1 MYKTLQG
8 LAVAAVLLSSTSAMA
23 ADRVVHVYNWSD
35 YIDQSILEDFTK
47 ETGIKVVYDVFDN
60 NELLETKLLAG
71 ASGYDVVVPTGP
83 FLARQIKAGVFQKL
97 DKTKLPN
104 IGTLWPDIMD
114 RLAVYDPNNQ
124 YAINYMWGTTSI
136 GYNVDK
142 VKAAH
147 GNVPI
152 DSWNIIF
159 DPANA
164 KKLSSCGINI
174 LDAPDETMAIALN
187 YLGKNPNSKET
198 SDLKAGAEVFKK
210 IRASVRSFNSSAYI
224 NELATGDICVTTGFS
239 GDVLQAKARAQEAK
253 NGVNVE
259 YAIPKEGAY
268 MWFDNLAIPADAK
281 NVEEAH
287 AFINYLMKPEVI
299 AKASNYVRYA
309 NGNLASQTLV
319 DKDVRENASVYPPD
333 AVLGKLFTISPYGQ
347 KQQRILNRLWTGI
360 KAKN

>member
-8 LAVAAVLLSSTSAMA
+8 LAVAAVLLSSTSVMA

-104 IGTLWPDIMD
+104 IGNLWPDIMD
-114 RLAVYDPNNQ
+114 RLAAYDPGNQ

-142 VKAAH
+142 VKAAL
-147 GNVPI
+147 GDVPI

-187 YLGKNPNSKET
+187 YLGKNSNSKET
-198 SDLKAGAEVFKK
+198 FDLKAGAEVFKK

-224 NELATGDICVTTGFS
+224 NELATGDICVTIGFS
-239 GDVLQAKARAQEAK
+239 GDVLQAKARAEEAK
-253 NGVNVE
+253 NGVNVD
-259 YAIPKEGAY
+259 YAIPKEGTY

-281 NVEEAH
+281 HVEEAH

-299 AKASNYVRYA
+299 AKASNFVRYA
-309 NGNLASQTLV
+309 NGNLASKAFV
-319 DKDVRENASVYPPD
+319 DKDVLENISIYPSD
-333 AVLGKLFTISPYGQ
+333 AVLAKLFTISPYEP
-347 KQQRILNRLWTGI
+347 KQQRVLTRLWTGI

>member
-1 MYKTLQG
+1 MYKTLQR
-8 LAVAAVLLSSTSAMA
+8 LAVGAVLLSSTSVMA
-23 ADRVVHVYNWSD
+23 NDRVVHVYNWSD

-47 ETGIKVVYDVFDN
+47 ETGINVVYDVFDN

-97 DKTKLPN
+97 DKAKLPN
-104 IGTLWPDIMD
+104 IGNLWPEVMD
-114 RLAVYDPNNQ
+114 RLAAYDPGNQ

-142 VKAAH
+142 VKAAL
-147 GNVPI
+147 GDVPV
-152 DSWNIIF
+152 DSWSIIF
-159 DPANA
+159 DAANA

-210 IRASVRSFNSSAYI
+210 IRASVRSFNSSPYI
-224 NELATGDICVTTGFS
+224 NELAAGDICVTIGFS
-239 GDVLQAKARAQEAK
+239 GDVLQAKARAEEAK

-259 YAIPKEGAY
+259 YSIPNEGTY
-268 MWFDNLAIPADAK
+268 MWFDNLAVPADAK

-299 AKASNYVRYA
+299 AKASNFVRYA
-309 NGNLASQTLV
+309 NGNLASQAFV
-319 DKDVRENASVYPPD
+319 DKDVLQNASVYPPP
-333 AVLGKLFTISPYGQ
+333 AVLDKLFTISPYDP
-347 KQQRILNRLWTGI
+347 KQQRVLNKLWTGI
-360 KAKN
+360 KTKN